1 MQFVSRIFR
10 YICLLFTVKEVPPSF
25 HERIDNSV
33 YSHALVKKASPYIC
47 IYMHKQ
53 FHAIFLPFR
62 A

>member
-47 IYMHKQ
+47 IYMHIY
-53 FHAIFLPFR
+53 A
-62 A
+62 